1 MDTFKVVFVGDVVGR
16 PGRRALHLWLEEN
29 RKKVDF
35 CVVNGENAAAG
46 FGITVKIV
54 KSFISWG
61 VDAITLGNHTWDKKE
76 IYEFMDKYPLVRPVN
91 YPEGTPG
98 KGILKFE
105 FDDFSIAVVN
115 LMGRVFMECLDNPFR
130 VFDTIFPDISDSFI
144 IVDFHA
150 EATSE
155 KQAFGFYVDGRVG
168 AVLGTHTHVQTTDLR
183 LLPGKTLYIT
193 DVGMTGAV
201 DSVIGME
208 ITESIDRFVKQ
219 LPVRFKIPEKPKK
232 IKFSAVLFE
241 IDKKAKK
248 VVSFERIERIYIRGD
263 DGNYS

>member
-1 MDTFKVVFVGDVVGR
+1 MDTFKVVFVGDVVGK

-29 RKKVDF
+29 RRNIDF
-35 CVVNGENAAAG
+35 CIVNGENAAAG
-46 FGITVKIV
+46 FGITEKIV

-76 IYEFMDKYPLVRPVN
+76 IYDFIGKYPLLRPAN
-91 YPEGTPG
+91 YPDRTPG
-98 KGILKFE
+98 KEFLKFD
-105 FDDFSIAVVN
+105 FDGFSLSVLSI
-115 LMGRVFMECLDNPFR
+115 MGRVFMECLDNPFR
-130 VFDTIFPDISDSFI
+130 VFDKLFVEFKDSFV
-144 IVDFHA
+144 IVDFHG

-155 KQAFGFYVDGRVG
+155 KQAFGFYVDGRAG

-183 LLPGKTLYIT
+183 LLPRGTLYIT

-208 ITESIDRFVKQ
+208 IKESVDRFVKQ
-219 LPVRFKIPEKPKK
+219 LPVRFKIPEKPEK
-232 IKFSAVLFE
+232 IKFSAITFE
-241 IDKKAKK
+241 INKRSKK
-248 VVSFERIERIYIRGD
+248 VVSFERVERIYIRGD